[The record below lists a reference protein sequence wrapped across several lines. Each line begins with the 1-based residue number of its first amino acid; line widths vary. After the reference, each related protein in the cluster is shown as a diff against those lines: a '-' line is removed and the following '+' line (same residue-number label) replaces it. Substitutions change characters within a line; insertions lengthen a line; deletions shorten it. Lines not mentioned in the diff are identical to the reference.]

1 MKATLRARSPSTRS
15 VRISPDVYSTG
26 AVFTSHPVETGTL
39 IVASV
44 RPKIQH
50 TKKYTRA
57 RACATTGGARFGRAT
72 ARAMK

>member
-1 MKATLRARSPSTRS
+1 

-50 TKKYTRA
+50 KKNIRA

>member
-1 MKATLRARSPSTRS
+1 
-15 VRISPDVYSTG
+15 VYSTG

-50 TKKYTRA
+50 KKIYARA
-57 RACATTGGARFGRAT
+57 RATTGDARFGRAT